1 MPRQEQI
8 IPQYLHPHVET
19 YINDNTTYTTETT
32 SVDTTVKSLHV
43 FTSNRGIDNKVLR
56 FDSFSDWKR
65 MYGTPDYKWDGQAVM
80 MPYATLSSGHAAT
93 FNMRVMPEDAT
104 HAFSVI
110 TVTPSEELGVLKL
123 DWAYETL
130 NVKLTSFDRDTIKTT
145 ILSSYVGDKQPVFAF
160 VCKGRGEY
168 GNNIY
173 AEFIE
178 NTRSSKT
185 NGFLTVDVRTAE
197 LDTFGEDYNG
207 QICSGVSPYEEAI
220 STTKLTSFI
229 EDIMDDNNIDV
240 DAIVFE
246 DTIEALYE
254 KYNALDS
261 HDEVDYLRF
270 DFLFGRFYGENEE
283 YRTSLKSFSSNF
295 RELTNKNEKLFANG
309 SDGKISKYVKVDK
322 ETIKNVE
329 WTPAGTHEVTYTD
342 NTTKIDLGYNIS
354 EVGGKTVDPDKIIV
368 KGGKNKYIYTEPT
381 ETGVVAKVYMI
392 PTPEEV
398 ASASNALVSELKLS
412 LRSIYSNETV
422 ETVDTTVKF
431 TFSNTG
437 TYPEIEDA
445 LTYSTLTYA
454 GVGTPCTK
462 AIELPFVATG
472 SAIENMYNMYY
483 TNDQRVLVDPLTGQ
497 VTPLQEVVDGEPLSI
512 QVFVKHVVNDPLG
525 SDEPIQYGTDK
536 EFTVQIQA
544 PSAVMARAVTGECV
558 AGEVVCNENVSVEAV
573 LTHNYNVKSLL
584 SQVRV
589 LSDEVEE
596 SSHEFVT
603 KRTGSASSVRIPNKD
618 RQDNIDEL
626 FVQAFSGTIDKKIK
640 SSRSVPVD
648 YILDANYADLV
659 KMTLNTLVQKR
670 QDCMGYLDAGI
681 AIETPQEL
689 IEYYEGGMTSGIRE
703 RNIVR
708 EGQHYTIRDPFTKKR
723 ITVTTT
729 YFLAQQLPNHIYN
742 SGRHIPFVG
751 QTEANVT
758 GIIRNSFLPAI
769 DGEDLDAKE
778 TLYNLGVN
786 IYEVVDAN
794 NYVRATQSTSQS
806 ISSDLSEENNM
817 LVLLQIKREIELM
830 VSSLTYNF
838 AEAEDRKRF
847 TESADRLLSKY
858 RGTGIRDGA
867 VSFDVSAYEEER
879 NIIHCYLSLVFR
891 SMSKTGIIEIDINPR
906 TSNS

>member
-19 YINDNTTYTTETT
+19 YINDNTTYTTETAV
-32 SVDTTVKSLHV
+32 VDTNVKSLHV

-80 MPYATLSSGHAAT
+80 MPYASLSSGHAAT

-110 TVTPSEELGVLKL
+110 TVAPSSDLGVLKL
-123 DWAYETL
+123 DWAYETV
-130 NVKLTSFDRDTIKTT
+130 NVKLTSFDRDTIKTL
-145 ILSSYVGDKQPVFAF
+145 ILSSYKGDRQPVFAF
-160 VCKGRGEY
+160 ICKGRGEY
-168 GNNIY
+168 GNSIY

-197 LDTFGEDYNG
+197 IDTFGEDYNG
-207 QICSGVSPYEEAI
+207 QICTGVSPYEEAI

-240 DAIVFE
+240 DAVVFE
-246 DTIEALYE
+246 DTLEALYE
-254 KYNALDS
+254 QYMSLDS
-261 HDEVDYLRF
+261 HDDVEYLRF
-270 DFLFGRFYGENEE
+270 DFLFGRFYGENQE
-283 YRTSLKSFSSNF
+283 YKSSLKSFSSNF

-309 SDGKISKYVKVDK
+309 SDGKISKYIKVDK
-322 ETIKNVE
+322 EKIKNVV
-329 WTPAGTHEVTYTD
+329 WTPEGAHEVTYSD
-342 NTTKIDLGYNIS
+342 NATELSLGYKIT
-354 EVGGKTVDPDKIIV
+354 EAPGKDVDPDKVII

-381 ETGVVAKVYMI
+381 EDGIVAKVYMI
-392 PTPEEV
+392 PTLEEV
-398 ASASNALVSELKLS
+398 TQASNSLVSELKVG

-422 ETVDTTVKF
+422 ETVESTIRVTF
-431 TFSNTG
+431 TDSG
-437 TYPEIEDA
+437 TYPVIESD
-445 LTYSTLTYA
+445 LTHKTLTYA
-454 GVGTPCTK
+454 GIGNPCEE
-462 AIELPFVATG
+462 AIELPFEATG
-472 SAIENMYNMYY
+472 SAIENMYNIYY
-483 TNDQRVLVDPLTGQ
+483 TNDQRVLIDPLTGQ
-497 VTPLQEVVDGEPLSI
+497 VTPLQEVVDGKPLAI

-536 EFTVQIQA
+536 EFTVNIQA
-544 PSAVMARAVTGECV
+544 TSSQVRAITGQCITGQV
-558 AGEVVCNENVSVEAV
+558 KCNENVNVENV
-573 LTHNYNVKSLL
+573 LSHNYNVTTLL
-584 SQVRV
+584 KQVRV
-589 LSDEVEE
+589 LSDETEE
-596 SSHEFVT
+596 LVHEYVT
-603 KRTGSASSVRIPNKD
+603 KKSGSSSSIRIPNKD

-626 FVQAFSGTIDKKIK
+626 FVQAFSGSLDKKIK

-659 KMTLNTLVQKR
+659 KMTINTLVQKR

-742 SGRHIPFVG
+742 SGRHVPFVG

-769 DGEDLDAKE
+769 DGEDADAKE
-778 TLYNLGVN
+778 SLYNLGVN

-817 LVLLQIKREIELM
+817 LTLLQIKRELELM

-847 TESADRLLSKY
+847 SESADRLLSKY
-858 RGTGIRDGA
+858 RGTGIRSGS
-867 VSFDVSAYEEER
+867 VSFDVSPYEEER

-906 TSNS
+906 TSKS